1 MIRKRKIGFSV
12 LDVVILTLVAAC
24 ILSTVFQDQLRAFL
38 GQDDGEAVEVAFLVE
53 NVTDA
58 SRNRPLA
65 GEEVTLADTGASL
78 GTVLSVMENKNL
90 YASVADPSDTMEV
103 LTLTCK
109 IQTAAKKAETGY
121 EIQGVSVKPG
131 ATLSVETP
139 TASFVML
146 VTMVKEIETME

>member
-24 ILSTVFQDQLRAFL
+24 ILSTVFQDQLRTFL
-38 GQDDGEAVEVAFLVE
+38 GQSDGVAVEVTFLVE
-53 NVTDA
+53 NVTEA

-90 YASVADPSDTMEV
+90 YESVSDPSDTMEV

-109 IQTAAKKAETGY
+109 IQTTAVKTETGY
-121 EIQGVSVKPG
+121 EVQGASVKPG
-131 ATLSVETP
+131 GTLSVETP

-146 VTMVKEIETME
+146 VTMVKEIEITE